1 MDEYFSE
8 VSEEV
13 QNHLKQLVGSVNLPS
28 GADALEVLA
37 KAWLEKEKVFMSQIR
52 ERNLEE
58 ADEFSV
64 EEPRGALLMTYSG
77 SLLTLGPISEDGR
90 KVEYASVGLRSDVP
104 DSAEK
109 DGSVLSSDVSVGGSA
124 EFLLGP
130 IKKSSPV
137 YKIAV
142 VREEMPL
149 EEEEE
154 FLSEVTQIMADDFV
168 EINKTL
174 IIE

>member
-1 MDEYFSE
+1 
-8 VSEEV
+8 
-13 QNHLKQLVGSVNLPS
+13 
-28 GADALEVLA
+28 
-37 KAWLEKEKVFMSQIR
+37 
-52 ERNLEE
+52 
-58 ADEFSV
+58 
-64 EEPRGALLMTYSG
+64 
-77 SLLTLGPISEDGR
+77 
-90 KVEYASVGLRSDVP
+90 
-104 DSAEK
+104 
-109 DGSVLSSDVSVGGSA
+109 VGGSA